1 MGGRRSAPGKG
12 WRVIILSN
20 AVAIGF
26 ALTLA
31 SLLAVDALMGW
42 GGALFLARRFVE
54 LLESLAVWR

>member
-1 MGGRRSAPGKG
+1 MT
-12 WRVIILSN
+12 N